1 MLRRSRNN
9 KYLYYR
15 MATNSPKHVNPRDV
29 ARLLGL
35 SPSQVKA
42 RVRES
47 ASAQAT
53 ARTSSRTNILMLND
67 DILGKVMGKYSELVN
82 RPDITTQEERLM
94 MLEHIVGKLES
105 RLNSKQ
111 DFLNDISNG
120 IGYDED
126 ITPNVNEVNGIFANA
141 RESIRKIRVII
152 KRANNYLDLFK
163 KPQDIDIIKDFE
175 QKFETDAIYHIN
187 YIGTSLKSA
196 NRLILR
202 IKRLSKDNDTESQNW
217 CGVS

>member
-1 MLRRSRNN
+1 
-9 KYLYYR
+9 

-94 MLEHIVGKLES
+94 MLEHI
-105 RLNSKQ
+105 R
-111 DFLNDISNG
+111 
-120 IGYDED
+120 
-126 ITPNVNEVNGIFANA
+126 
-141 RESIRKIRVII
+141 
-152 KRANNYLDLFK
+152 
-163 KPQDIDIIKDFE
+163 
-175 QKFETDAIYHIN
+175 
-187 YIGTSLKSA
+187 
-196 NRLILR
+196 
-202 IKRLSKDNDTESQNW
+202 
-217 CGVS
+217 

>member
-1 MLRRSRNN
+1 
-9 KYLYYR
+9 

-111 DFLNDISNG
+111 KFLDDISKDIDAELISTYLKEANDILA
-120 IGYDED
+120 
-126 ITPNVNEVNGIFANA
+126 NV
-141 RESIRKIRVII
+141 RKSIRNNKSKTKKGNKNTWACKKIR
-152 KRANNYLDLFK
+152 RYG
-163 KPQDIDIIKDFE
+163 
-175 QKFETDAIYHIN
+175 YH
-187 YIGTSLKSA
+187 
-196 NRLILR
+196 
-202 IKRLSKDNDTESQNW
+202 
-217 CGVS
+217 

>member
-1 MLRRSRNN
+1 
-9 KYLYYR
+9 

-111 DFLNDISNG
+111 KFLDDISKDIDAELISTYLKEANDILA
-120 IGYDED
+120 
-126 ITPNVNEVNGIFANA
+126 NV
-141 RESIRKIRVII
+141 RESIRKIRAKQ
-152 KRANNYLDLFK
+152 KRGTKILGLVK
-163 KPQDIDIIKDFE
+163 KSKDMDIIE
-175 QKFETDAIYHIN
+175 ETEKEIEEEVILYIN
-187 YIGTSLKSA
+187 EIGKLLKSV
-196 NRLILR
+196 NSLILR
-202 IKRLSKDNDTESQNW
+202 IRRRINNEEQINHQSG
-217 CGVS
+217 CVVS

>member
-1 MLRRSRNN
+1 
-9 KYLYYR
+9 

-120 IGYDED
+120 IGYDELISTYLKEAND
-126 ITPNVNEVNGIFANA
+126 ILANV
-141 RESIRKIRVII
+141 RKSIRNNKSKTKKGNKNTWACKKIR
-152 KRANNYLDLFK
+152 RYG
-163 KPQDIDIIKDFE
+163 
-175 QKFETDAIYHIN
+175 YH
-187 YIGTSLKSA
+187 
-196 NRLILR
+196 
-202 IKRLSKDNDTESQNW
+202 
-217 CGVS
+217 

>member
-1 MLRRSRNN
+1 MT
-9 KYLYYR
+9 
-15 MATNSPKHVNPRDV
+15 TNSPKHVNPRDV

-82 RPDITTQEERLM
+82 RPDITTQEERLR

-111 DFLNDISNG
+111 KFLDDISKDIDAELISTYLKEANDILA
-120 IGYDED
+120 
-126 ITPNVNEVNGIFANA
+126 NV
-141 RESIRKIRVII
+141 RKSIRII
-152 KRANNYLDLFK
+152 KAKQKRGTKILGLVK
-163 KPQDIDIIKDFE
+163 KSEDMDIIE
-175 QKFETDAIYHIN
+175 ETEKEIEEEVILYIN
-187 YIGTSLKSA
+187 EIGKLLKSV
-196 NRLILR
+196 NSLILR
-202 IKRLSKDNDTESQNW
+202 IRRRINNEEQRNHQSG
-217 CGVS
+217 CVVS